1 MFTNLGYKEN
11 DEVSLLDVVV
21 RECFVVVFK
30 LLTICDEFL
39 RVSWGLKLLSDFFL
53 QLGNLESSYSSIR
66 SIVAR

>member
-1 MFTNLGYKEN
+1 MFTHLGYKEN

-39 RVSWGLKLLSDFFL
+39 RVSWGLKFLSDFFL